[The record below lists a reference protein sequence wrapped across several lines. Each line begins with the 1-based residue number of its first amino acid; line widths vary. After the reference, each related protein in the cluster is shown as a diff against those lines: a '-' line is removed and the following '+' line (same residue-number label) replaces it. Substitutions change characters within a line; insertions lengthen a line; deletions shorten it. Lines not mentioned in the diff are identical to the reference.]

1 MRQQDQQRRRH
12 DQQTSPH
19 NSAGRLLGG
28 KTLAFVIGQL
38 RWRQLMLGKSN
49 IGAIA
54 LFIIKLNALQI
65 GFPGEIDG
73 VENFIQRRGGRRQAQ
88 RPAAFAFVSK
98 FDAEVLFQHF
108 AIGWNSARS
117 RWLNWNICGLFSAVM
132 ICGG

>member
-1 MRQQDQQRRRH
+1 
-12 DQQTSPH
+12 
-19 NSAGRLLGG
+19 
-28 KTLAFVIGQL
+28 
-38 RWRQLMLGKSN
+38 MLGKSN

-108 AIGWNSARS
+108 AIGLEQRAQQVVKLEHLRVVFC
-117 RWLNWNICGLFSAVM
+117 RDDLRRLTVDHLHHAFI
-132 ICGG
+132 IQQ